1 MPSRLRF
8 RLSLLSLCVVLARRF
23 FNLANVRP
31 GVAIREHYL
40 PSMNYSGNKLFM
52 GRDRSVRPL
61 VSMDRRKTDDLDP
74 SRVSDLTLMRTDV
87 ANCDE
92 CEKERMMEGDSNRYI
107 YIYVYSFLSSMD
119 LRFFSLIMYP
129 ENRSGRGYFLCF
141 LKFQSGSADGMQGI
155 ESGEFGGG
163 VNERIG
169 GGRAR
174 SHFLSRVPE
183 VPVGSTT
190 GDRGPQVRQ
199 AQN

>member
-52 GRDRSVRPL
+52 GRDRSVTPL

-92 CEKERMMEGDSNRYI
+92 CEKERMIEGNSNRFI
-107 YIYVYSFLSSMD
+107 YIYMYIFFYPLWICVFFL
-119 LRFFSLIMYP
+119 
-129 ENRSGRGYFLCF
+129 
-141 LKFQSGSADGMQGI
+141 
-155 ESGEFGGG
+155 
-163 VNERIG
+163 
-169 GGRAR
+169 
-174 SHFLSRVPE
+174 
-183 VPVGSTT
+183 
-190 GDRGPQVRQ
+190 
-199 AQN
+199 

>member
-8 RLSLLSLCVVLARRF
+8 RLSLSLSFCVVLARRF

-52 GRDRSVRPL
+52 GRDRSVTPL
-61 VSMDRRKTDDLDP
+61 VSTDTRKTDDSDP

-87 ANCDE
+87 ANCGDE
-92 CEKERMMEGDSNRYI
+92 WEKERMIEGNSNI
-107 YIYVYSFLSSMD
+107 YIYLSSMD
-119 LRFFSLIMYP
+119 LHSFFFDYK
-129 ENRSGRGYFLCF
+129 ESGKQVESRLFFLF
-141 LKFQSGSADGMQGI
+141 FFFNFQSGSADGVQGT

-183 VPVGSTT
+183 VPVGPTT

>member
-1 MPSRLRF
+1 M
-8 RLSLLSLCVVLARRF
+8 
-23 FNLANVRP
+23 
-31 GVAIREHYL
+31 
-40 PSMNYSGNKLFM
+40 
-52 GRDRSVRPL
+52 
-61 VSMDRRKTDDLDP
+61 
-74 SRVSDLTLMRTDV
+74 

-92 CEKERMMEGDSNRYI
+92 CEKERMIEGNSNRYI

-119 LRFFSLIMYP
+119 LRFFSLNP

-183 VPVGSTT
+183 VPVGPTT